1 MSEQEN
7 VEIAPLAGVSESIA
21 LSVQGE
27 KVEVKESLVGHLTAG
42 EVACEESLIV
52 VGNIGTLGGN
62 AHVLLEGKNL
72 ILAAVIEGVVIGLIL
87 GLLRRRKG

>member
-1 MSEQEN
+1 MSEEEN

-21 LSVQGE
+21 LSVEGE
-27 KVEVKESLVGHLTAG
+27 KVEVKESLVGQL
-42 EVACEESLIV
+42 VADEATCEESLIV

-72 ILAAVIEGVVIGLIL
+72 ILVAVIEAVVIGLIV
-87 GLLRRRKG
+87 GLLCRRRK

>member
-1 MSEQEN
+1 MAEQEN

-27 KVEVKESLVGHLTAG
+27 KVEVKESLVGHLVAG
-42 EVACEESLIV
+42 EASCEESLIL

-62 AHVLLEGKNL
+62 AQVLIEGKNV
-72 ILAAVIEGVVIGLIL
+72 IIAAVIEAVVIGLIL
-87 GLLRRRKG
+87 GLLCRKKR